1 MASSLHLWKFMQ
13 TLCAMSR
20 ARELTFI
27 SCQQGV
33 PESLFSFGGSIS
45 AIGRHLYLDLQPHG
59 LPTLTISSRA
69 CCAPISH
76 DEGENLC
83 VDLTFSVSGPSYHLH
98 APY

>member
-20 ARELTFI
+20 ASELTFI

-69 CCAPISH
+69 CLRA
-76 DEGENLC
+76 N
-83 VDLTFSVSGPSYHLH
+83 FS
-98 APY
+98 